1 MGDVFFFLI
10 SNEILIGVVSG
21 VGLVVILVV
30 IIIIVICRNW
40 NKVNSGN
47 IDYFLLVNDN
57 VVYVR
62 VDEIYIFWFWMNV
75 ILFVIMLDWDCL
87 CSEW

>member
-1 MGDVFFFLI
+1 MFFFFII

-62 VDEIYIFWFWMNV
+62 VDEIYFICEEMENV
-75 ILFVIMLDWDCL
+75 YYLN
-87 CSEW
+87 